1 MASTLPDEQLW
12 MWMTQGSAS
21 ARTAR
26 QQRKG
31 ACRLMCLP
39 SPCAPPPPTP
49 LPPQYPSRTLQES
62 ACLLIFHKLRN
73 TKVVPCIWIA
83 CCHSKLVTYCL
94 WADMK
99 HLLAPCL
106 TCITQVTMPLRIAQ
120 DSVSTL
126 SNSVI
131 AHSILTSHSVP
142 TCSLACLDQGISGV
156 RKLLAAVQISSGPQ
170 HS

>member
-31 ACRLMCLP
+31 ACSLMCLP
-39 SPCAPPPPTP
+39 SPCTLPLPPPPA
-49 LPPQYPSRTLQES
+49 PSRTPQQS
-62 ACLLIFHKLRN
+62 ACLLSVHKLSN
-73 TKVVPCIWIA
+73 TKVVPCTWTA
-83 CCHSKLVTYCL
+83 CCCSKLVVYCWL
-94 WADMK
+94 ADMK
-99 HLLAPCL
+99 HMLAL
-106 TCITQVTMPLRIAQ
+106 SSYLHHQVSMPLRVAQ

-126 SNSVI
+126 CNSVT
-131 AHSILTSHSVP
+131 AYSMPTSHSVP
-142 TCSLACLDQGISGV
+142 TCSLACLDQGIPGV

-170 HS
+170 H